1 MLAES
6 NHSACLRAR
15 RTLEMLRDKT
25 HLIAQRELVEPAI
38 RDAVTVEI
46 DLVAVSAQDEAAILL
61 GEKACDP
68 TVVRHRVQ
76 LNLAAPLANMI
87 PEQSAGGIESVAD
100 RYVDILMRM
109 VCRGIAADGDL
120 AARNFKIDPDPEQ
133 IALMVA
139 RVPAFND
146 DAA

>member
-15 RTLEMLRDKT
+15 RTLGMLRDKT

-61 GEKACDP
+61 G
-68 TVVRHRVQ
+68 
-76 LNLAAPLANMI
+76 
-87 PEQSAGGIESVAD
+87 
-100 RYVDILMRM
+100 
-109 VCRGIAADGDL
+109 
-120 AARNFKIDPDPEQ
+120 
-133 IALMVA
+133 
-139 RVPAFND
+139 
-146 DAA
+146 

>member
-1 MLAES
+1 M
-6 NHSACLRAR
+6 
-15 RTLEMLRDKT
+15 
-25 HLIAQRELVEPAI
+25 V
-38 RDAVTVEI
+38 
-46 DLVAVSAQDEAAILL
+46 
-61 GEKACDP
+61 G
-68 TVVRHRVQ
+68 HRVQ
-76 LNLAAPLANMI
+76 LNLTAPLANMI
-87 PEQSAGGIESVAD
+87 FEQSAGGIESVAD

-120 AARNFKIDPDPEQ
+120 ATRNFKIDPDPEQ

>member
-1 MLAES
+1 
-6 NHSACLRAR
+6 
-15 RTLEMLRDKT
+15 MLRDKT

-46 DLVAVSAQDEAAILL
+46 DLVAVDAQDETTILL
-61 GEKACDP
+61 GEKAGDP
-68 TVVRHRVQ
+68 TVVGHCVQ

-87 PEQSAGGIESVAD
+87 FEQSAGGIESVAD